1 MQETTIIS
9 QWNFEISKGKWAI
22 IYIWIIVISYH
33 NNIVPAISYHS
44 ENHFV
49 PYADRYIMNISY
61 HMQIDTLWPFRT
73 ICRSIHYDHFV
84 PYADRY
90 IMTISYHMQIDTLWP
105 FRTICRSIHYDQFV
119 SYADRYIMTISY
131 HMQIDTLWP
140 FRIICRS
147 IHYDH
152 FVYAKSYAD
161 STFSLI
167 VHHIQINAMPTYM
180 LHVGIVKSM
189 HLKRTKKNIHIIN
202 FIKCSVIST
211 LLLYLFIIYYFI

>member
-1 MQETTIIS
+1 MT
-9 QWNFEISKGKWAI
+9 
-22 IYIWIIVISYH
+22 
-33 NNIVPAISYHS
+33 
-44 ENHFV
+44 
-49 PYADRYIMNISY
+49 ISY
-61 HMQIDTLWPFRT
+61 HMQIDQLWPFRT
-73 ICRSIHYDHFV
+73 ICRSIHYYHFV
-84 PYADRY
+84 P
-90 IMTISYHMQIDTLWP
+90 
-105 FRTICRSIHYDQFV
+105 
-119 SYADRYIMTISY
+119 YADRYIMTISY